1 MQKIYLWASKIIL
14 IMSLTAC
21 GGGGEGGD
29 DPKPPTDPITPPTTN
44 TAPSLTISKAQVEL
58 KEKTSET
65 VSFVGKDSNG
75 DSLSYLVD
83 SNNIAVS
90 AHIAGSAVI
99 ITANEVENDVA
110 AIVKITVSDGKATA
124 VKNISVK
131 VLNDIVIVNN
141 PPVLTLASTY
151 TMSESSTGVVPFSAT
166 DPEGEPLSYSVKS
179 SNSYVSASIVGND
192 VNLVSS
198 AVNIDSMSTVEVS
211 VTDGVNTVTK
221 SFTVKVV
228 ESGDYTPFSLS
239 WVDSENTSLYVAQ
252 AAQGRYKF
260 NIQLGSVSLNSLNV
274 NVKMTPDIAS
284 VVDLDSGEIVVSTK
298 KDTLGKYSG
307 VMTVSDGVNSQ
318 VLSFNIEVYNS
329 NRSPFLDSDY
339 TVFLN
344 EGESKTISLSSAE
357 SLEPESVR
365 IYEVQPFQIID
376 GDSSKFE
383 LTYDNTARTYT
394 IKALAGSKLS
404 GLLFYVFTTDSYGG
418 WAGGIYEAYVRGSKT
433 PLEVD
438 LEEKLILA
446 QKYVKQSQE
455 IERLGDFVIDA
466 LEMKGVLSQKEAMV
480 ERLLISDSRYFSE
493 TLSTNKL
500 NCMLSAVQKGFIENK
515 TIQFE
520 NNGVFKT
527 QEGYI
532 CNVGEV
538 ETFDHETATATTNF
552 YENSVNYAIALNNI
566 DKIKNTQD
574 SEYHS
579 VKGEDLVQ
587 RVNRLALLLSTTDSS
602 FQLGDVVWNK
612 MNDIGNGLYSRFV
625 GTSTYGSYNNGVW
638 TWNPEYKFLGV
649 ATQMANETVNY

>member
-1 MQKIYLWASKIIL
+1 MRKKYRLLSAVFFSVYLS
-14 IMSLTAC
+14 AC
-21 GGGGEGGD
+21 GGGDESK
-29 DPKPPTDPITPPTTN
+29 DPVTPPPITPPKN
-44 TAPSLTISKAQVEL
+44 TVPTLTISKVQVEL
-58 KEKTSET
+58 AEKTSET
-65 VSFVGKDSNG
+65 ISFIAKDSDG
-75 DSLSYLVD
+75 DSLSYLIE
-83 SNNIAVS
+83 SNNVAVVS
-90 AHIAGSAVI
+90 AKVQDSMVI
-99 ITANEVENDVA
+99 ITANEVENDVT
-110 AIVKITVSDGKATA
+110 AIVKLTVSDGKDTA
-124 VKNISVK
+124 VKSISIK
-131 VLNDIVIVNN
+131 VINDAVVVNT
-141 PPVLTLASTY
+141 PPNLTLSTLDY
-151 TMSESSTGVVPFSAT
+151 AIPESSTGSVGFTAI
-166 DPEGEPLSYSVKS
+166 DPDGDTLSFSVKS
-179 SNSYVSASIVGND
+179 SNSVVVPSIVGNN
-192 VNLVSS
+192 VNLVSGE
-198 AVNIDSMSTVEVS
+198 VNVDSMSIIEVS
-211 VTDGVNTVTK
+211 VTDGVNVVSQ
-221 SFTVKVV
+221 SFTVNVID
-228 ESGDYTPFSLS
+228 SGNYAPFSLS

-284 VVDLDSGEIVVSTK
+284 SINLDSGEIIVSTD

-318 VLSFNIEVYNS
+318 VLSFNIEVYKS
-329 NRSPFLDSDY
+329 NRNPFLDTDY

-344 EGESKTISLSSAE
+344 EGESKTISLSSSN
-357 SLEPESVR
+357 SLDPESVR

-404 GLLFYVFTTDSYGG
+404 GLLFYVFTTDSYGS
-418 WAGGIYEAYVRGSKT
+418 WAGGIYEAYVKGSKT

-480 ERLLISDSRYFSE
+480 ERLLISDSRYFSD
-493 TLSTNKL
+493 TLSANKL
-500 NCMLSAVQKGFIENK
+500 NCMLSAVQKGFVENK
-515 TIQFE
+515 TIQYE
-520 NNGVFKT
+520 NNGVFKY

-538 ETFDHETATATTNF
+538 ETFDHGTATATTNF

-566 DKIKNTQD
+566 DQIKNTQD
-574 SEYHS
+574 SEYLY
-579 VKGEDLVQ
+579 VQGENLVQ

-602 FQLGDVVWNK
+602 FQLGDVVWNR

>member
-1 MQKIYLWASKIIL
+1 MRKKYRLLSAVFFSVYLS
-14 IMSLTAC
+14 AC
-21 GGGGEGGD
+21 GGGGDESK
-29 DPKPPTDPITPPTTN
+29 DPVTPPPITPPKN
-44 TAPSLTISKAQVEL
+44 TVPTLTISKVQVEL
-58 KEKTSET
+58 AEKTSET
-65 VSFVGKDSNG
+65 ISFIAKDSDG
-75 DSLSYLVD
+75 DSLSYLIE
-83 SNNIAVS
+83 SNNVAVVS
-90 AHIAGSAVI
+90 AKVQDSMVI
-99 ITANEVENDVA
+99 ITANEVENDVT
-110 AIVKITVSDGKATA
+110 AIVKLTVSDGKDTA
-124 VKNISVK
+124 VKSISIK
-131 VLNDIVIVNN
+131 VMNDAVVVNT
-141 PPVLTLASTY
+141 PPNLTLSTLDY
-151 TMSESSTGVVPFSAT
+151 AIPESSTGSVGFTAI
-166 DPEGEPLSYSVKS
+166 DPDGDTLSFSVKS
-179 SNSYVSASIVGND
+179 SNSVVVPSIVGNN
-192 VNLVSS
+192 VNLVSGE
-198 AVNIDSMSTVEVS
+198 VNVDSMSIIEVS
-211 VTDGVNTVTK
+211 VTDGVNVVTQ
-221 SFTVKVV
+221 SFTVNVI
-228 ESGDYTPFSLS
+228 ESGNYVPFSLS

-284 VVDLDSGEIVVSTK
+284 VVDLDSGEIVVSTN

-357 SLEPESVR
+357 SLDPESVR
-365 IYEVQPFQIID
+365 IYEVQPFQILD

-418 WAGGIYEAYVRGSKT
+418 WAGGIYEAYVKGSKT

-438 LEEKLILA
+438 LEEKIILA

-480 ERLLISDSRYFSE
+480 ERLLISDSRYFSA

-500 NCMLSAVQKGFIENK
+500 NCMLSAVQKGFVENK

-574 SEYHS
+574 SEYLS
-579 VKGEDLVQ
+579 VQGEDLVQ
-587 RVNRLALLLSTTDSS
+587 RVNRLALLLSKTDSS
-602 FQLGDVVWNK
+602 FQLGDVVWNR

-638 TWNPEYKFLGV
+638 NWNPEYKFLGV